1 MYEAATQLKVLTNE
15 AQISKVKGAIHILN
29 RIFPLLFEEKELFI
43 RCMWREQALFSNQIN
58 AISMMEAVSLLLF
71 KEGFTISPLG
81 EGLSPQYFGIDENL
95 VWKNGI
101 SVPAAVNHGVFT
113 YDKNRIDLL
122 RLIITIL
129 SQPLFYS
136 PDEYLLVLNPFSTYF
151 SNKRSK
157 NCKNLFV
164 SLINV
169 IVSYD
174 VSGYGLPYLSA
185 IDQSGEQETLVTLSI
200 HLLLILIEYKPPSF
214 DNLNFLIRGGHIS
227 LNKVFQY
234 FMI

>member
-1 MYEAATQLKVLTNE
+1 M
-15 AQISKVKGAIHILN
+15 
-29 RIFPLLFEEKELFI
+29 
-43 RCMWREQALFSNQIN
+43 
-58 AISMMEAVSLLLF
+58 LLF
-71 KEGFTISPLG
+71 KEGFTVQPLPDG
-81 EGLSPQYFGIDENL
+81 QSPQYYGIDENL
-95 VWKNGI
+95 IWRNGI
-101 SVPAAVNHGVFT
+101 SIPAAVNHNVYI

-122 RLIITIL
+122 RLVITIL
-129 SQPLFYS
+129 SQPLFYA

-157 NCKNLFV
+157 NCKNLFI

-174 VSGYGLPYLSA
+174 VSGYGVPYLSA
-185 IDQSGEQETLVTLSI
+185 IDQAGEQEVLVTLAI
-200 HLLLILIEYKPPSF
+200 HLLLILIEYKPPSL

-234 FMI
+234 FMIQSGALKPNQ

>member
-1 MYEAATQLKVLTNE
+1 
-15 AQISKVKGAIHILN
+15 
-29 RIFPLLFEEKELFI
+29 
-43 RCMWREQALFSNQIN
+43 
-58 AISMMEAVSLLLF
+58 MESISLLLF
-71 KEGFTISPLG
+71 KEGFTILPLANG
-81 EGLSPQYFGIDENL
+81 TTPQYFGIDENL
-95 VWKNGI
+95 VWRNGI
-101 SVPAAVNHGVFT
+101 SVPAAANHSVFT

-122 RLIITIL
+122 RLVITIL
-129 SQPLFYS
+129 SQPLYYA

-169 IVSYD
+169 IASYD
-174 VSGYGLPYLSA
+174 VSGYGVPYLSA
-185 IDQSGEQETLVTLSI
+185 IDQGGEQEVLLTLAI

-234 FMI
+234 FMLQSGAMKSSDGSQQEVNQQL

>member
-1 MYEAATQLKVLTNE
+1 MLTNE
-15 AQISKVKGAIHILN
+15 DQIARVKGAIHVLN
-29 RIFPLLFEEKELFI
+29 RIFPLLFEDKELFI

-58 AISMMEAVSLLLF
+58 AIDMMESISLLLF
-71 KEGFTISPLG
+71 KEGFTILPMADGVSPK
-81 EGLSPQYFGIDENL
+81 YFGIDENL
-95 VWKNGI
+95 VWRNGI
-101 SVPAAVNHGVFT
+101 SVPAAANHNALNF
-113 YDKNRIDLL
+113 DKNRIDLL
-122 RLIITIL
+122 RLTITIL

-136 PDEYLLVLNPFSTYF
+136 PDEYLLVLNPFNTYF

-185 IDQSGEQETLVTLSI
+185 IDQAGEQEMLVTLAI
-200 HLLLILIEYKPPSF
+200 HLLLILIEYKPPSL

-227 LNKVFQY
+227 LNKVF
-234 FMI
+234 